1 MFSAG
6 FKYYLVTYFNVYYEV
21 KFIKT
26 QQYAAQKNITEY
38 VFRTKKGDL
47 HLIAEKS
54 NPDKNNN
61 FISTNFTDVKI
72 ELARR
77 LYQNKKI
84 ARLPLPAEKLLQW
97 GIENHPEKLL

>member
-1 MFSAG
+1 MFSTES
-6 FKYYLVTYFNVYYEV
+6 KYYLVTYFNVFYEV

-26 QQYAAQKNITEY
+26 QPYATQKNITEY

-47 HLIAEKS
+47 HLRAEKTEPNRS
-54 NPDKNNN
+54 NN
-61 FISTNFTDVKI
+61 FITTNFNDIKI
-72 ELARR
+72 EIARR

-84 ARLPLPAEKLLQW
+84 ARLPLPAEKILQW